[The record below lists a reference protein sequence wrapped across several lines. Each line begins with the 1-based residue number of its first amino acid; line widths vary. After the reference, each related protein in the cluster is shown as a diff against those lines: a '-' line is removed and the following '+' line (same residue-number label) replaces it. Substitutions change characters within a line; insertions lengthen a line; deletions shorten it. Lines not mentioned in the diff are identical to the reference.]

1 MTERVRKLREQSL
14 ATEPYIATERAELLT
29 DFTESRA
36 AAGHSVPVQR
46 ALAFRYVLEHKAL
59 YIGEGE
65 LIVGERG
72 PAPKA
77 TPTYPEL
84 CCHSLED
91 FEIMSHRARTR
102 FAVSEEAKRVYRERI
117 IPFWAGRTIRE
128 QVFAALSP
136 AWHAAFEAGVFTEFM
151 EQRSP
156 GHAIHDDKVYRL
168 GLNGLKARIDES
180 LARLDFL
187 ADPRA
192 YDKREELRAI
202 EIAADAV
209 IAFAG
214 RYAAEA
220 RRLAE
225 TEAAPARR
233 AELLRIAE
241 VCEHVPAEPPR
252 NFHEALQAYWF
263 VHLGIITELNTWDSF
278 NPGRLD
284 QHLRPFYARDLAEG
298 TFSHDEMK
306 ELLECFW
313 VKFNNQPAPPKVGIT
328 EEQSGTYTDFALINM
343 GGLTPDG
350 ADAVNEVTYLML
362 DVTEEMRLVQP
373 STCVQVSERSPD
385 RFVRRAAE
393 VIRTGFG
400 QPSCFNTE
408 VLIQE
413 MLRMGKSLEDA
424 RSGGASGCVEVSCF
438 GKEACVLTGY
448 MNWPKIL
455 ELALHDGR
463 DPRTGEQLGP
473 RTGDPAG
480 FGTFE
485 CLMAAYR
492 AQLRHFVDLKIEGNS
507 IIERIFAT
515 QMPSPMMSLLV
526 DDCIAKG
533 EDYHGAGPRY
543 RGTYI
548 QGVGL
553 GTTTDSLASIRYHVY
568 DRRTLSMDELLAA
581 LAGDFAECETLRQ
594 TFLNRTPRYGND
606 DAYADEVAKRVF
618 EEYFEALDGRPN
630 TKGGQYRVNLL
641 PTTVHVY
648 FGTLVGALPNG
659 RPAGQPLS
667 DGISPQHGADR
678 EGPTGVIHSAA
689 RIDHCRTGGTL
700 LNMKFTPQAL
710 AGEAGLDGLVH
721 LIRTYFAMKGHHIQF
736 NVIGAETLREARER
750 PADHRDLIVRV
761 AGYSDYFTQ
770 LGPDLQQEII
780 SRTEQHEL

>member
-1 MTERVRKLREQSL
+1 MTERVRRLRDESL
-14 ATEPYIATERAELLT
+14 AIEPYITTERAELLT
-29 DFTESRA
+29 DFLESDDA
-36 AAGHSVPVQR
+36 LGHSVPVQR
-46 ALAFRYVLEHKAL
+46 ALAFRYLLEHRAI

-91 FEIMSHRARTR
+91 FEVMGRRARTR
-102 FAVSEEAKRVYRERI
+102 FHVSDEAKRVYRERI
-117 IPFWAGRTIRE
+117 IPYWSRRNLRDRI
-128 QVFAALSP
+128 FAALSP
-136 AWHAAFEAGVFTEFM
+136 EWHAAFGAGVYTEFM

-156 GHAIHDDKVYRL
+156 GHAIHDDKIYRL
-168 GLNGLKARIDES
+168 GLNGLKDRVHES

-209 IAFAG
+209 ILF
-214 RYAAEA
+214 A
-220 RRLAE
+220 RRHAERARELAHV
-225 TEAAPARR
+225 EADPVRQ
-233 AELLRIAE
+233 AELLRIVD
-241 VCEHVPAEPPR
+241 VCERVPAEPPR

-263 VHLGIITELNTWDSF
+263 IHLGVITELNTWDSF

-284 QHLRPFYARDLAEG
+284 QHLHRFYRQDLSEG
-298 TFSHDEMK
+298 IHSHEEMK
-306 ELLECFW
+306 ELLGCFW
-313 VKFNNQPAPPKVGIT
+313 VKFGNQPAPPKVGIT

-343 GGLTPDG
+343 GGLTVEG
-350 ADAVNEVTYLML
+350 EDAVNEVTYLML

-373 STCVQVSERSPD
+373 SACVQISEKSPE

-400 QPSCFNTE
+400 QPSCFSTE
-408 VLIQE
+408 MLIQE
-413 MLRMGKSLEDA
+413 MLRMGKTLEDA
-424 RSGGASGCVEVSCF
+424 RTGGASGCVEVSCF

-448 MNWPKIL
+448 CNWPKIL
-455 ELALHDGR
+455 ELALHDGV
-463 DPRTGEQLGP
+463 DPRTGQQLGP
-473 RTGDPAG
+473 RTGDPSEFAS
-480 FGTFE
+480 FE
-485 CLMAAYR
+485 DLLTAYR
-492 AQLRHFVDLKIEGNS
+492 TQLRHFVDLKIEGNS

-515 QMPSPMMSLLV
+515 RMPSPMMSLLV

-533 EDYHGAGPRY
+533 EDYHGSGPRY

-553 GTTTDSLASIRYHVY
+553 GTVTDSLASIRHHVF
-568 DRRTLSMDELLAA
+568 DNGALTMGELVEALRT
-581 LAGDFAECETLRQ
+581 DFAGREALRQ
-594 TFLNRTPRYGND
+594 TFLNRTPRYGNGD
-606 DAYADEVAKRVF
+606 PYADEVARRVF
-618 EEYFEALDGRPN
+618 EEYFQALDGRPN
-630 TKGGQYRVNLL
+630 TKGGEYRVNLL

-648 FGTLVGALPNG
+648 FGSLVGALPNG
-659 RPAGQPLS
+659 RLAGLPLS

-678 EGPTGVIHSAA
+678 QGPTGVIHSAA
-689 RIDHCRTGGTL
+689 CLDHGRTGGTL

-710 AGEAGLDGLVH
+710 AGEDGLTGLTH
-721 LIRTYFAMKGHHIQF
+721 LIRTYFALGGHHIQF
-736 NVIGAETLREARER
+736 NVIGADTLREAQAEPEHHRE
-750 PADHRDLIVRV
+750 LIVRV

-780 SRTEQHEL
+780 SRTEQQGL